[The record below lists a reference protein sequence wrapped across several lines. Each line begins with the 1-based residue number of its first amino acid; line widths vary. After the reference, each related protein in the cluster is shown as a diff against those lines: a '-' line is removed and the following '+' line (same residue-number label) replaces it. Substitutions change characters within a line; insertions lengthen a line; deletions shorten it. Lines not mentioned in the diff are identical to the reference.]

1 MHHFGAK
8 DRLKRPRKE
17 GVEMK
22 ERSYVGILQPQIDLV
37 YVATSVPR
45 RCGIATFTKDL
56 ADAISAET
64 GEAPYRV
71 TALSHAHESLD
82 YPPQV
87 TFEIR
92 KNEIRDYARAAE
104 YLNGSSAQ
112 VISLQH
118 EFGIFGGEAGKYL
131 SVLLSHLRKPVITTC
146 HTVLSNPSTEYR
158 QSFENVIEA
167 SERLVAMS
175 AKGVQLLQSVY
186 GVPEDKI
193 TLIHHGVPDVP
204 FVDSNFYKDQFGVE
218 GRTVLLTFGLLN
230 PNKGIET
237 ALNALPAV
245 VERFPDVI
253 YIVLGATHPEVQR
266 TYGEEYRLSLERRV
280 RDLGLQDHVVFHNR
294 YVDLQE
300 LIEYICAC
308 DIYLTPYLSKEQ
320 IVSGTLA
327 YAMGMGKAI
336 VSTPYWY
343 AEEMLADGRGTLV
356 DFGDRDALSEALVE
370 LIADPVHRN
379 RIRKRAYEFGRQMI
393 WREVAR
399 QYVQLFQDVLK
410 EREHKEVR
418 EVWKP
423 RVAPQATLPDIKL
436 DHLLALSDDVGM
448 LQHAAFGIPDRDHG
462 YSSDDVGRCLAALM
476 MYYNQT
482 KGDAALPLIRTYMA
496 FLKHAQTE
504 TGHFHNFMAYDRRF
518 LDEEGTDDTL
528 GRVIWGLGAVVRWG
542 PTQRLRH
549 LAQNMM
555 EKSLPRLEEMQ
566 HLRGK
571 AYAILGFYYLLD
583 RFAGASRFR
592 GLLEKFADDLAASYR
607 THRTEDW
614 RWFEDALTYGNAKL
628 SEALFRAYQSTNNEE
643 HLNIAVESLD
653 FLTSVQWNGAYFELI
668 GNEGWYVKGGPKAT
682 FGQQP
687 IDAGYLVEA
696 YLAAYHVTGRDSYL
710 VHAQHAFEWFLGR
723 NRLNVALYDFSDGS
737 VADGIDSSGVSA
749 NQGAESV
756 ISFLLALI
764 GLSELRSQR
773 LIASQDDAVRSVSS
787 RGNIKSMSAG

>member
-1 MHHFGAK
+1 
-8 DRLKRPRKE
+8 
-17 GVEMK
+17 MK
-22 ERSYVGILQPQIDLV
+22 ERSYIGALQPQIDLV

-56 ADAISAET
+56 ADAISEET
-64 GEAPYRV
+64 GGAPYRV
-71 TALSHAHESLD
+71 TALSNANESLD

-112 VISLQH
+112 LISLQH

-131 SVLLSHLRKPVITTC
+131 SVMLSHLRKPVITTC
-146 HTVLSNPSTEYR
+146 HTVLSDPSHEYR
-158 QSFENVIEA
+158 QSFESVIEA
-167 SERLVAMS
+167 SDRLVVMS
-175 AKGVQLLQSVY
+175 ETGVNILKSVY

-193 TLIHHGVPDVP
+193 VLIHHGVPDVP

-218 GRTVLLTFGLLN
+218 GRTVLLTFGLLG

-237 ALNALPAV
+237 ALASLPPV
-245 VERFPDVI
+245 VEKHPEVI
-253 YIVLGATHPEVQR
+253 YVILGATHPEIQR
-266 TYGEEYRLSLERRV
+266 TYGEEYRLSLERQV

-294 YVDLQE
+294 YVGLQE

-327 YAMGMGKAI
+327 YAMGHGKAI

-343 AEEMLADGRGTLV
+343 AKEMLSDGRGILV
-356 DFGDRDALSEALVE
+356 DFGDRKGLTEALIY
-370 LIADPVHRN
+370 LITDTVTRN
-379 RIRKRAYEFGRQMI
+379 RMRKKAYEFGRQMI

-399 QYVQLFQDVLK
+399 MYVQLFRDVLR

-423 RVAPQATLPDIKL
+423 RVVSQATLPDIKL
-436 DHLLALSDDVGM
+436 DHLHVLSDDVGM

-462 YSSDDVGRCLAALM
+462 YSADDVGRCLAALM

-482 KGDAALPLIRTYMA
+482 KADTVLPLIRTYMA

-504 TGHFHNFMAYDRRF
+504 TGHFHNFMGYDRRF
-518 LDEEGTDDTL
+518 LDEQGSDDTL
-528 GRVIWGLGAVVRWG
+528 GRVLWGLGSVVRWG

-549 LAQNMM
+549 MAQNMM
-555 EKSLPRLEEMQ
+555 EKSLPRTEEIQ

-571 AYAILGFYYLLD
+571 AYAIIGFHYLLD

-592 GLLEKFADDLAASYR
+592 GLLEKFAEDLTASYR
-607 THRTEDW
+607 SHRTEDW
-614 RWFEDALTYGNAKL
+614 HWFEDALTYGNAKL
-628 SEALFRAYQSTNNEE
+628 PEALFRAYQTTMREE
-643 HLNIAVESLD
+643 HLEVAVQSLD

-668 GNEGWYVKGGPKAT
+668 GNEGWYVKGGTRAT

-737 VADGIDSSGVSA
+737 VADGIDSTGVSA
-749 NQGAESV
+749 NQGAESL

-773 LIASQDDAVRSVSS
+773 LVSTPHKPAHAQNAKFAIQLAT
-787 RGNIKSMSAG
+787 RQ